1 MLCKSAEGCC
11 ENDAAAT
18 PVLPSALQ
26 QAARIS
32 SARGLAGLSVG
43 NVRHSKHLS
52 LSLCRQTSTQRASQ
66 THVHSIFSSLFF
78 TPHYHPPTTTITPLT
93 PLRLSTTPA
102 HPACPPGRPLRAL
115 CSTLVSVARNE
126 WRNGPPPPRG
136 IPASGAI
143 TEPAGKTM
151 SFHSLPRET
160 TRLQSLREHFS
171 VSYPQA
177 NNLQSMAGGDVQR

>member
-1 MLCKSAEGCC
+1 MKTMQQLPRYYRVPSSRQQESAARGGWRVCPWGMC
-11 ENDAAAT
+11 GIRNIC
-18 PVLPSALQ
+18 PSAC
-26 QAARIS
+26 AARRAPSGPHGRTFTRS
-32 SARGLAGLSVG
+32 SP
-43 NVRHSKHLS
+43 H
-52 LSLCRQTSTQRASQ
+52 
-66 THVHSIFSSLFF
+66 FFFF

-115 CSTLVSVARNE
+115 CSTLVSVAQNE

-160 TRLQSLREHFS
+160 TRLQSARTFFCLLS
-171 VSYPQA
+171 P
-177 NNLQSMAGGDVQR
+177 G